1 MPRFQTT
8 RIFFALCFFAVLGAQ
23 LFGVTRGFVCDCAG
37 SREVVKVSSCTGPH
51 GERCHKDESQQRS
64 DTPDDG
70 GKGDRKE
77 HEQVKEDFTG
87 TTVNVPNCAIPFP
100 VFLAVLPELL
110 LSISPSLDVPHEYFT
125 DSYSAPPPGIAVA
138 RTVVLLL

>member
-1 MPRFQTT
+1 MPRFQIT

-23 LFGVTRGFVCDCAG
+23 LFGVTRAFLCDCSG
-37 SREVVKVSSCTGPH
+37 TKEVVKVNSCTGPH
-51 GERCHKDESQQRS
+51 GEKCHKDESQQRS

-70 GKGDRKE
+70 EKGDRKE

-110 LSISPSLDVPHEYFT
+110 LSIPASLDVPLDYFT
-125 DSYSAPPPGIAVA
+125 ESYSAPPSGIAVA

>member
-1 MPRFQTT
+1 
-8 RIFFALCFFAVLGAQ
+8 
-23 LFGVTRGFVCDCAG
+23 
-37 SREVVKVSSCTGPH
+37 VKVNSCTGPH
-51 GERCHKDESQQRS
+51 GEKCHKDESKQRS

-70 GKGDRKE
+70 EKGDRKE

-110 LSISPSLDVPHEYFT
+110 LSIPASLDVPLEYFT
-125 DSYSAPPPGIAVA
+125 ESYSAPPSGIAVA